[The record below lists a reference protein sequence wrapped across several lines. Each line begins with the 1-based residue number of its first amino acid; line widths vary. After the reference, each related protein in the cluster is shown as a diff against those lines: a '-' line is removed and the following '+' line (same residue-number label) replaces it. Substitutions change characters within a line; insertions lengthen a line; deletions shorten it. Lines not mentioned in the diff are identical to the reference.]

1 MAFVDT
7 LYFVALFNPRDQW
20 HERAF
25 AASKLIAD
33 AKLITTE
40 DVLVELLNFF
50 SEYGEKARR
59 GAVTQTEGILSGSNI
74 EVAPQSH
81 EAFTG
86 RIFYLGK
93 RSDGYKK
100 RLLRFPCAFIFYKVD
115 ICGKVII
122 LNCPLFA
129 RFLYGMHWHKGS
141 AYKHPFSIAHKGS

>member
-1 MAFVDT
+1 VKKAFVDT

-50 SEYGEKARR
+50 SEYGENARR
-59 GAVTQTEGILSGSNI
+59 GAVAQTEGILSGSNI

-81 EAFTG
+81 EAFIAGLTLYKA
-86 RIFYLGK
+86 RPDK
-93 RSDGYKK
+93 GYSLTDCISMHTM
-100 RLLRFPCAFIFYKVD
+100 REHSITDILTHDDHFRQEGFTVLL
-115 ICGKVII
+115 
-122 LNCPLFA
+122 
-129 RFLYGMHWHKGS
+129 
-141 AYKHPFSIAHKGS
+141 

>member
-1 MAFVDT
+1 LKKTFVDT

-50 SEYGEKARR
+50 SEYGENARR

-81 EAFTG
+81 EAFIAG
-86 RIFYLGK
+86 LSLYKARPDK
-93 RSDGYKK
+93 GYSLTDCISMHTM
-100 RLLRFPCAFIFYKVD
+100 REHSIIDILTHDDHFRQEGFTVLL
-115 ICGKVII
+115 
-122 LNCPLFA
+122 
-129 RFLYGMHWHKGS
+129 
-141 AYKHPFSIAHKGS
+141 

>member
-59 GAVTQTEGILSGSNI
+59 GAVTQTEPSLKQREFS
-74 EVAPQSH
+74 VA
-81 EAFTG
+81 
-86 RIFYLGK
+86 RISK
-93 RSDGYKK
+93 
-100 RLLRFPCAFIFYKVD
+100 
-115 ICGKVII
+115 
-122 LNCPLFA
+122 
-129 RFLYGMHWHKGS
+129 
-141 AYKHPFSIAHKGS
+141 

>member
-1 MAFVDT
+1 VKMAFVDT

-50 SEYGEKARR
+50 SEYGEKALR

-81 EAFTG
+81 EAFIAGLTLYKA
-86 RIFYLGK
+86 RPDK
-93 RSDGYKK
+93 GYSLTDCISMYTM
-100 RLLRFPCAFIFYKVD
+100 REHSITDILTHDDHFRQEGFTVLL
-115 ICGKVII
+115 
-122 LNCPLFA
+122 
-129 RFLYGMHWHKGS
+129 
-141 AYKHPFSIAHKGS
+141 